1 MALPSSGSISIDQ
14 IRTEIGV
21 STGSLRSLSASAG
34 KSTPDAMSEFY
45 GYSHLVEPPS
55 AYSGYITSATSPRG
69 GYRLRLSDG
78 YTTTDYTT
86 PSSSTIY
93 TFSTS
98 SGRGLNITIHQN
110 DNWSPGNNFIRGKIG
125 DYPERNTIPQPN
137 YSGRV
142 GLGVSGATADS
153 LSGNGSRLIRGNLGQ
168 GYGGNTYSTWS
179 GGGRKQESRHIST
192 SVGIPS
198 GWNNKV
204 IEAGTRQD
212 TSESGGG
219 EGENINYFNKVRISL

>member
-1 MALPSSGSISIDQ
+1 MALPSSGQISIDQ
-14 IRTEIGV
+14 IRNEIGV

-34 KSTPDAMSEFY
+34 KSTPDAMSEFH

-98 SGRGLNITIHQN
+98 AGRGLNITIHQN

-125 DYPERNTIPQPN
+125 SYSERNTIPQPN

-142 GLGVSGATADS
+142 GLGVSGPNAD
-153 LSGNGSRLIRGNLGQ
+153 NGSRLIRGDM
-168 GYGGNTYSTWS
+168 GYGYGRNTYSTWGNNS
-179 GGGRKQESRHIST
+179 GGRKQESRHIST

-198 GWNNKV
+198 GWNQKV